1 MGRKTHDKGMNVN
14 IIHSGSSGNTAS
26 IDDFLIIDVGWPEVP
41 KGEHVLLTHNH
52 TDHTKCLDKVGGLP
66 TYCTPETA
74 DRLAQKWPFLAFSS
88 LTPGDVKV
96 LCSNEFQY
104 TIKIIPLRHDVP
116 CVGFEIQRCARSEYA
131 EPQTILWL
139 TDFNEIVDEKY
150 IIRALRDKRFDHIYI
165 ECNNTLSTGDMMDLF
180 FTDEVP
186 RDEFHRRKSYQN
198 HCNVEYLIGL
208 FTRAGY
214 TPDRRYELP
223 VTLLHKSSYYYLNHS
238 ERIVE
243 LCKLANVINP
253 LI

>member
-1 MGRKTHDKGMNVN
+1 MNVN
-14 IIHSGSSGNTAS
+14 IVHSGSSGNTAS
-26 IDDFLIIDVGWPEVP
+26 IDDFLIIDAGWPEVP

-74 DRLAQKWPFLAFSS
+74 DKLAQKWPFLAFSS
-88 LTPGDVKV
+88 LVPGDVKV

-104 TIKIIPLRHDVP
+104 TIKVIPLRHDVP
-116 CVGFEIQRCARSEYA
+116 CVGFEIQRCARPEYA

-165 ECNNTLSTGDMMDLF
+165 ECNNTLSTGDMLDLF

-186 RDEFHRRKSYQN
+186 RDEFHRRKSYHN
-198 HCNVEYLIGL
+198 HCNVGYLRML
-208 FTRAGY
+208 FECAGFSEDN
-214 TPDRRYELP
+214 PCDIPL
-223 VTLLHKSSYYYLNHS
+223 TLLHKSTYYYHAHP
-238 ERIVE
+238 EEIVK
-243 LCKLANVINP
+243 LCKIANVQNP
-253 LI
+253 LL

>member
-1 MGRKTHDKGMNVN
+1 MNVN
-14 IIHSGSSGNTAS
+14 IVHSGSSGNTAS

-52 TDHTKCLDKVGGLP
+52 SDHTKCLDKVGGLP

-74 DRLAQKWPFLAFSS
+74 DKLAQKWPFLAFSS

-104 TIKIIPLRHDVP
+104 TIKVIPLRHDVP

-165 ECNNTLSTGDMMDLF
+165 ECNNTLSTGDIKLF
-180 FTDEVP
+180 
-186 RDEFHRRKSYQN
+186 H
-198 HCNVEYLIGL
+198 
-208 FTRAGY
+208 Y
-214 TPDRRYELP
+214 T
-223 VTLLHKSSYYYLNHS
+223 
-238 ERIVE
+238 
-243 LCKLANVINP
+243 
-253 LI
+253 